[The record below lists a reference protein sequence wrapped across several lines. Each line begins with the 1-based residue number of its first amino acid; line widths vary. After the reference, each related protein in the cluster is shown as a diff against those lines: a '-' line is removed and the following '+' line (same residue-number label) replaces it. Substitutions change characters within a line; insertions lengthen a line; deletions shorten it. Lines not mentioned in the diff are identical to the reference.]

1 MTTVVDDDNTEQLE
15 QNANDLEEK
24 LEPENDTIAEDTPK
38 EEEEEVATDEV
49 QENPEVEAAPP
60 AEE

>member
-38 EEEEEVATDEV
+38 EEVATDEV

>member
-24 LEPENDTIAEDTPK
+24 LEPENDTIADDIPK